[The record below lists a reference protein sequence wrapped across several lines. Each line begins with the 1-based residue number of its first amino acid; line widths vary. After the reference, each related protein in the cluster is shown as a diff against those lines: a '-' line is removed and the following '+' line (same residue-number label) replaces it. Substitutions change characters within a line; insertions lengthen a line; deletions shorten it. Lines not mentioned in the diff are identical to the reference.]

1 MMFFFDITILGVYYF
16 LNPIYNTFNES
27 EKHFKSEDHSI
38 LLIWT
43 IHSLNILQIIVLLF
57 KSIVVQKT
65 LTISL
70 IFILLFFGFY
80 IYYFKNRLKQ
90 IIAKKNSMVSKTL
103 IFITTIIYVC
113 MTIYLF
119 IYYFP

>member
-1 MMFFFDITILGVYYF
+1 MFFFDITILGVYYF

-90 IIAKKNSMVSKTL
+90 IIAKKNSKVSKTL

-119 IYYFP
+119 INYFP

>member
-90 IIAKKNSMVSKTL
+90 IIAKKNSKVSKTL

-119 IYYFP
+119 INYFP

>member
-1 MMFFFDITILGVYYF
+1 MFFFDITILGVYYF